1 MRRKYSNQ
9 FKGEC
14 IEMYV
19 GLGMTSNEISK
30 RMGVSPC
37 LVLNW
42 VSTLWFGKAQL
53 RYGHVRTLEM
63 EVRQWT

>member
-1 MRRKYSNQ
+1 MRRTYSNQ

-19 GLGMTSNEISK
+19 GLGMTSNEVGRK
-30 RMGVSPC
+30 MGVSPC
-37 LVLNW
+37 RVLNW

-53 RYGHVRTLEM
+53 RYGQHRTVEM
-63 EVRQWT
+63 EVRQWS

>member
-9 FKGEC
+9 LKGEC

-19 GLGMTSNEISK
+19 GLGMTSNEVG
-30 RMGVSPC
+30 REMGVSPS

-53 RYGHVRTLEM
+53 RYGHVRTIEM